1 MKINKYLFENNVR
14 KKIFLYIFQ
23 EIYEKYII
31 IYYKMSSSRE
41 LQHRDWLL
49 YSTKKIIQS
58 IDQNVSV
65 DIIERPN
72 NTKVLVASG
81 INQESIDKLIF
92 LVNTDQN
99 NNYLYLEDFQ
109 VYIIGAYSPLDI
121 PGFNETCMNIF
132 RASDI
137 DGFLLGN
144 KTHNPFNPINFQNS
158 TFKGTTF
165 SQFVDEYS
173 GLLPYTADTFNETKT
188 YQITLNPDLPTLE
201 NRIRRA
207 RASKEITHSM

>member
-1 MKINKYLFENNVR
+1 MN
-14 KKIFLYIFQ
+14 
-23 EIYEKYII
+23 
-31 IYYKMSSSRE
+31 SSRE

-49 YSTKKIIQS
+49 YSTKKIIQT
-58 IDQNVSV
+58 IDQNVSI
-65 DIIERPN
+65 DIIERPD

-81 INQESIDKLIF
+81 ISEASIDKLIF

-109 VYIIGAYSPLDI
+109 VYIIGAYTPLNI
-121 PGFNETCMNIF
+121 PGLKETCMNVF

-137 DGFLLGN
+137 DGFLLGD
-144 KTHNPFNPINFQNS
+144 KTHNPFNPKNFQNS

-173 GLLPYTADTFNETKT
+173 GLIPYCTSTSNKIKT
-188 YQITLNPDLPTLE
+188 YQIILNPDEDASAFTQIK
-201 NRIRRA
+201 NFGA
-207 RASKEITHSM
+207 RGATSINTGP

>member
-1 MKINKYLFENNVR
+1 MNSL
-14 KKIFLYIFQ
+14 
-23 EIYEKYII
+23 
-31 IYYKMSSSRE
+31 RE

-109 VYIIGAYSPLDI
+109 VYIIGAYTPLSI
-121 PGFNETCMNIF
+121 PGLKETCMNVF

-137 DGFLLGN
+137 DGFLLGD
-144 KTHNPFNPINFQNS
+144 KTHDPFNPKKFQNS

>member
-1 MKINKYLFENNVR
+1 MN
-14 KKIFLYIFQ
+14 
-23 EIYEKYII
+23 
-31 IYYKMSSSRE
+31 SSRE

-65 DIIERPN
+65 DIIERSN
-72 NTKVLVASG
+72 NMKVLVASG
-81 INQESIDKLIF
+81 INEASIDKLMF

-109 VYIIGAYSPLDI
+109 VYIIGAYTPLNI
-121 PGFNETCMNIF
+121 PGLKETCMNVF

-137 DGFLLGN
+137 DGFLLGD
-144 KTHNPFNPINFQNS
+144 KTHNPFNPKNFQNS

-173 GLLPYTADTFNETKT
+173 GLIPYCTSTSNKIKT
-188 YQITLNPDLPTLE
+188 YQIILNPDEDASAFTQIK
-201 NRIRRA
+201 NFGA
-207 RASKEITHSM
+207 RGATSINTGP